1 MLFFMGSASHLTWF
15 ADGTND
21 VIYWLIVLVVIVAF
35 EWNALSG
42 TGQGRQKFLSTV
54 SGTIH
59 AGLGLT
65 LVLYLIGAI
74 LN

>member
-1 MLFFMGSASHLTWF
+1 VL
-15 ADGTND
+15 
-21 VIYWLIVLVVIVAF
+21 LIAVVAAL

-59 AGLGLT
+59 GGLALT
-65 LVLYLIGAI
+65 LLLYLIGLAV
-74 LN
+74 NS